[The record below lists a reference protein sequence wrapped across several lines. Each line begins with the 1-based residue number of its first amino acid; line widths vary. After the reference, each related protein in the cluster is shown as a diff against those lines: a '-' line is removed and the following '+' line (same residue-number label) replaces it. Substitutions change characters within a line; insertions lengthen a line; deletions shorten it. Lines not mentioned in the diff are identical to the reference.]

1 MKETSKIPGEI
12 QENTEILTKV
22 NFLQTDFK
30 LQSFLKWRKNE
41 YFRK

>member
-12 QENTEILTKV
+12 QGNTEILTKV

-30 LQSFLKWRKNE
+30 LQSFLKWRK
-41 YFRK
+41 K

>member
-1 MKETSKIPGEI
+1 MKETSKITGEI

-30 LQSFLKWRKNE
+30 LQSFLKWRK
-41 YFRK
+41 K

>member
-30 LQSFLKWRKNE
+30 LQSFLKWRK
-41 YFRK
+41 K